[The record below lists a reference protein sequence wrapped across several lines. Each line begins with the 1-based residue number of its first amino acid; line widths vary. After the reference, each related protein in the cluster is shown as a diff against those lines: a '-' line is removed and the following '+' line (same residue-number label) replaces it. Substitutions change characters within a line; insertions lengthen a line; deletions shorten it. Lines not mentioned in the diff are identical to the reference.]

1 MRVFKNGILLQSNS
15 IQINKISL
23 ISNLSQFTKLRLSL
37 LVVLSAAITFAY
49 GADTIDWQKMFW
61 LVLGGFLVTG
71 ASNGF
76 NQIIE
81 KDTDLLMKRTE
92 SRPLPQLRLS
102 LNEALIIAITFAIS
116 GVFILTYLLN
126 VKSGILGLAALLSYT
141 FIYTPLKKVTPFAVF
156 VGAFPGAIPPLLGW
170 VAATGEIDIKALI
183 VFGIQFI
190 WQFPHFWAI
199 AWKVDED
206 YQKAGFK
213 MLPSPGGKDRSSAF
227 QILIYSLTLIPV
239 GLLPYIFGM
248 SGINSALVVSVCGVL
263 FTWQAFRLYKSCS
276 DEEASKLMFASFV
289 YLPIV
294 QLALLI
300 DKI

>member
-1 MRVFKNGILLQSNS
+1 MVF
-15 IQINKISL
+15 
-23 ISNLSQFTKLRLSL
+23 
-37 LVVLSAAITFAY
+37 SAAITFAY
-49 GADTIDWQKMFW
+49 ASETIDWQKMFW

-81 KDTDLLMKRTE
+81 KDTDLLMKRTA

-102 LNEALIIAITFAIS
+102 INQALIIAISFAIS
-116 GVFILTYLLN
+116 GVAILSYFINLT
-126 VKSGILGLAALLSYT
+126 SGILGLAALLSYT

-156 VGAFPGAIPPLLGW
+156 VGAFPGAVPPLLGW
-170 VAATGEIDIKALI
+170 VAATGEIDIRALI

-239 GLLPYIFGM
+239 GLLPYIFNM
-248 SGINSALVVSVCGVL
+248 SGINSALVVSICGVL
-263 FTWQAFRLYKSCS
+263 FTWQALRLYKSCS
-276 DEEASKLMFASFV
+276 DEDASKLMFASFV

>member
-1 MRVFKNGILLQSNS
+1 MYGSDVLIFF
-15 IQINKISL
+15 SL
-23 ISNLSQFTKLRLSL
+23 ISNLVQFTKLRLSL

-49 GADTIDWQKMFW
+49 ASETTDWQKMIW

-81 KDTDLLMKRTE
+81 RDTDLLMKRTA

-102 LNEALIIAITFAIS
+102 VNQALIIAISFAIS
-116 GVFILTYLLN
+116 GVAILSYFINLT
-126 VKSGILGLAALLSYT
+126 SGILGLAALLSYT

-156 VGAFPGAIPPLLGW
+156 VGAFPGAVPPLLGW
-170 VAATGEIDIKALI
+170 VAATGEIDIRASI

-239 GLLPYIFGM
+239 GLLPYIFNM
-248 SGINSALVVSVCGVL
+248 SGINSALVVSICGVL
-263 FTWQAFRLYKSCS
+263 FTWQALRLYKSCS
-276 DEEASKLMFASFV
+276 DEDASKLMFASFV

>member
-1 MRVFKNGILLQSNS
+1 LYGSDVLIFF
-15 IQINKISL
+15 SL
-23 ISNLSQFTKLRLSL
+23 ISNLVQFTKLRLSL

-49 GADTIDWQKMFW
+49 ASETTDWQKMIW

-81 KDTDLLMKRTE
+81 RDTDLLMKRTA

-102 LNEALIIAITFAIS
+102 VNQALIIAISFAIS
-116 GVFILTYLLN
+116 GVAILSYFINLT
-126 VKSGILGLAALLSYT
+126 SGILGLAALLSYT

-156 VGAFPGAIPPLLGW
+156 VGAFPGAVPPLLGW
-170 VAATGEIDIKALI
+170 VAATGEIDIRASI

-239 GLLPYIFGM
+239 GLLPYIFNM
-248 SGINSALVVSVCGVL
+248 SGINSALVVSICGVL
-263 FTWQAFRLYKSCS
+263 FTWQALRLYKSCS
-276 DEEASKLMFASFV
+276 DEDASKLMFASFV